1 MMKLT
6 PEQIEN
12 LRSELADNAEAL
24 KALKVI
30 EQRKG
35 ILENAAESLATRN
48 GIEGVQDNAEL
59 RWFTEILRK
68 CQDFICQPQYQN
80 LREKHLPALIPVIA
94 DFLAGLLGCP
104 PVVAGLIATPFAIYI
119 QEEGMENFCK
129 SDPPNA

>member
-1 MMKLT
+1 MTTLT
-6 PEQIEN
+6 SEQISK
-12 LRSELADNAEAL
+12 LRSELANNPQAL
-24 KALKVI
+24 EALKVI

-48 GIEGVQDNAEL
+48 GIEGVYDKADL

-68 CQDFICQPQYQN
+68 CQDFICQPKYQN

-104 PVVAGLIATPFAIYI
+104 PVVAGLIATPFAVYI

-129 SDPPNA
+129 SDDPNP

>member
-1 MMKLT
+1 MTTLT
-6 PEQIEN
+6 SEQISN
-12 LRSELADNAEAL
+12 LRSELANNPQAL
-24 KALKVI
+24 EALKVI

-48 GIEGVQDNAEL
+48 GIEGVHDKADL

-68 CQDFICQPQYQN
+68 CHGYICQPKYQN

-104 PVVAGLIATPFAIYI
+104 PVVAGIVATPFAIYI
-119 QEEGMENFCK
+119 QEEGMEKFCN
-129 SDPPNA
+129 SYDPNP